1 MEWNVLGSPF
11 SPSRS
16 DLIPYIMRQ
25 VGYMAV
31 WGDES
36 MVYMR

>member
-16 DLIPYIMRQ
+16 DLIPYIMIQ

-31 WGDES
+31 
-36 MVYMR
+36 